1 MAKNADLQIQ
11 INTNIVAA
19 AQDLI
24 LVPCGSMGK
33 NVIIFEIDINLSVH
47 IDNENKDTLILS
59 EGPAQGL
66 P

>member
-1 MAKNADLQIQ
+1 
-11 INTNIVAA
+11 
-19 AQDLI
+19 
-24 LVPCGSMGK
+24 MGK
-33 NVIIFEIDINLSVH
+33 NVIIFEVDINLSVH

>member
-1 MAKNADLQIQ
+1 M
-11 INTNIVAA
+11 
-19 AQDLI
+19 I
-24 LVPCGSMGK
+24 LLPCGSMGK
-33 NVIIFEIDINLSVH
+33 NVIIFEVDINLSVH